1 MACLPL
7 NIRTK
12 TYSIVFKF
20 LGPIWCF
27 NLGMSP
33 VSTAIA
39 FLELV
44 ANVFITASTF
54 TYITIITEI
63 MIKVY
68 MQITDLYVLL
78 RIYA

>member
-1 MACLPL
+1 
-7 NIRTK
+7 
-12 TYSIVFKF
+12 
-20 LGPIWCF
+20 
-27 NLGMSP
+27 MSP
-33 VSTAIA
+33 VSIAIA

-78 RIYA
+78 RIYT